1 MYEYTRDGVERKFP
15 YCDYA
20 LHPTSAW
27 NYGYCGSDLEVTRN
41 GSGPVPFST
50 KYPPVTVKTTAC
62 RIDWGYA
69 DGYDTV
75 CDKVPQSR
83 EPLSEAEEII
93 LHPYGCAKLRMTEMP
108 IVK

>member
-1 MYEYTRDGVERKFP
+1 MVRGDV
-15 YCDYA
+15 D
-20 LHPTSAW
+20 
-27 NYGYCGSDLEVTRN
+27 VI
-41 GSGPVPFST
+41 PFSSEH
-50 KYPPVTVKTTAC
+50 PPVTVKTTAC
-62 RIDWGYA
+62 KIDWGYA

-83 EPLSEAEEII
+83 EPISEAEEII